1 MEGFALMATELRTP
15 HESVRNRLVSSEPF
29 FPTLVP
35 GPSWNSFEQLR
46 VGGNAALDAI
56 PKHSVATL
64 RSKTGTFRVLH
75 EEDFQR
81 LFGLASEIHRLKGGL
96 KLIISAARV
105 YSKFRD
111 NEHEALLMD
120 AVSAF
125 AGSPVL
131 PERDGHAE
139 FEITA
144 EEKAAQGSDDFDV
157 ETANI
162 PRPEL

>member
-1 MEGFALMATELRTP
+1 MATGVQIQQECFKNP
-15 HESVRNRLVSSEPF
+15 VSSEPA
-29 FPTLVP
+29 FPALSP
-35 GPSWNSFEQLR
+35 GPSWSSFEQFR
-46 VGGNAALDAI
+46 VGGNAALETI

-64 RSKTGTFRVLH
+64 RSKSGAFRVLH

-81 LFGLASEIHRLKGGL
+81 LAGLASEIHRLKGGL
-96 KLIISAARV
+96 KLIISAAKV
-105 YSKFRD
+105 YSKFPD
-111 NEHEALLMD
+111 KDHESLLLQ

-144 EEKAAQGSDDFDV
+144 EEKAAQANDDFDLV
-157 ETANI
+157 SGSI

>member
-1 MEGFALMATELRTP
+1 MASALRTP
-15 HESVRNRLVSSEPF
+15 QEVVKNRPVTSESVS
-29 FPTLVP
+29 PTLVP
-35 GPSWNSFEQLR
+35 GPSWNSFEQFR
-46 VGGNAALDAI
+46 KGNNAALEAI
-56 PKHSVATL
+56 PKHGVATL
-64 RSKTGTFRVLH
+64 RSKTGTFRILH

-81 LFGLASEIHRLKGGL
+81 LFGLASEMHRLKGGL

-111 NEHEALLMD
+111 DEHEALLIE

-144 EEKAAQGSDDFDV
+144 EEKASQANDDFDL

>member
-1 MEGFALMATELRTP
+1 MATALKTP
-15 HESVRNRLVSSEPF
+15 QDVKNRPVSSESVF
-29 FPTLVP
+29 STLVP
-35 GPSWNSFEQLR
+35 GPSWNSFEQFR
-46 VGGNAALDAI
+46 KGNNAALEAI
-56 PKHSVATL
+56 PKHGVATL
-64 RSKTGTFRVLH
+64 RSKIGTFRVLR

-111 NEHEALLMD
+111 DEHEALLME

-131 PERDGHAE
+131 PERDGHGE

-144 EEKAAQGSDDFDV
+144 EEKAAQANDDFDLLQ
-157 ETANI
+157 TANI

>member
-1 MEGFALMATELRTP
+1 MAAAPATP
-15 HESVRNRLVSSEPF
+15 HASGASEREF
-29 FPTLVP
+29 ATLIP
-35 GPSWNSFEQLR
+35 GPSWSSFER
-46 VGGNAALDAI
+46 FRKGNNAALEAI
-56 PKHSVATL
+56 PKHGVATL
-64 RSKTGTFRVLH
+64 HSKIGTFRVLR

-81 LFGLASEIHRLKGGL
+81 LFGLASEVHRLKGGL

-111 NEHEALLMD
+111 DEHEALLME

-125 AGSPVL
+125 AGNLVL
-131 PERDGHAE
+131 PERGGHAE

-144 EEKAAQGSDDFDV
+144 EEKAAQANDDFDLQA
-157 ETANI
+157 ANI

>member
-1 MEGFALMATELRTP
+1 MATALRTP
-15 HESVRNRLVSSEPF
+15 PELAKNRPVASEPA

-35 GPSWNSFEQLR
+35 GPSWNSFEQFR
-46 VGGNAALDAI
+46 KGNNAALESI

-64 RSKTGTFRVLH
+64 RSKTGTFRILH

-111 NEHEALLMD
+111 DEHEALLME

-144 EEKAAQGSDDFDV
+144 EEKAAQANDDFDL